1 MTNFNDAEI
10 TDLYVGATSAPGV
23 QDDAPNAPAIGGPA
37 EKRFDVTLEM
47 VAGGGLTGPYTLF
60 ITCSNVSDTKAAPAT
75 MVPTPGPLNGLH
87 DFEKPPWDNPAPGLW
102 TFHHHETINVPADAA
117 GKIYQ
122 YTAALV
128 SSNNQVVSIKQSDLF
143 ILV

>member
-10 TDLYVGATSAPGV
+10 TDLYVGPTSSPGV
-23 QDDAPNAPAIGGPA
+23 QDDAPNAPATGGA
-37 EKRFDVTLEM
+37 GLKNYDVTLEM
-47 VAGGGLTGPYTLF
+47 VAGGGLNGPYTLH
-60 ITCSNVSDTKAAPAT
+60 ITCSNVSDTTPAPAA
-75 MVPTPGPLNGLH
+75 MVPIPGPLNGLH

-102 TFHHHETINVPADAA
+102 TFHHHETIKIPAGAA
-117 GKIYQ
+117 HKVYQ

-128 SSNNQVVSIKQSDLF
+128 NSNNQVVSIKQSDPF

>member
-10 TDLYVGATSAPGV
+10 TDLYVGATSSPGV

-37 EKRFDVTLEM
+37 EKNFDVTLEM
-47 VAGGGLTGPYTLF
+47 VAGGGLTGPYTLL
-60 ITCSNVSDTKAAPAT
+60 ITCSNVSDTTAAPAA
-75 MVPTPGPLNGLH
+75 MVPAPGPLNGPYA
-87 DFEKPPWDNPAPGLW
+87 FEKAPWANPAPGLW
-102 TFHHHETINVPADAA
+102 TFHHHETINVPAGAA
-117 GKIYQ
+117 DKVYQ

-128 SSNNQVVSIKQSDLF
+128 SSNNQVVSIRQSARF

>member
-10 TDLYVGATSAPGV
+10 TDLYVSATSAPGV

-37 EKRFDVTLEM
+37 GTQFDVTLEM
-47 VAGGGLTGPYTLF
+47 VAGGGLTGPYTLW
-60 ITCSNVSDTKAAPAT
+60 ITCSNVSDTKPAPAA
-75 MVPTPGPLNGLH
+75 MVPGSGPLNGPYN
-87 DFEKPPWDNPAPGLW
+87 FEKPPWDNPAPGLW
-102 TFHHHETINVPADAA
+102 TFHHHETINIPAGA
-117 GKIYQ
+117 GDKVYR